1 MLQPNQPMG
10 TPNMA
15 ATGPQAPKPAM
26 PQQGKP
32 QGVPAGALMGMMPQG
47 GIMAPI
53 DKVAGAYQG
62 NPQALEQKAVGGDL
76 LAALALQRLKTE
88 KEAAMRQMQM
98 AAAGQQQGPQP
109 TVVDQLEQQ
118 ALDLTKQEMQAEQMD
133 TLKQK
138 QGQLQQGQQKLMQAA
153 MNPQAGLP
161 GLPAPN
167 AAEPKAM
174 AAGGIVAFAGNDPQ
188 VGSYVD
194 PKEYGNYDP
203 SNPAHLQDR
212 LESERE
218 RIKAK
223 YGFDPESGGLSGGIG
238 TRIASALGGNS
249 EEVMALERYRA
260 MKEGAK
266 TAQQAPARPAAAP
279 ITTAPAAAPAAAP
292 APGGIPAAPSPAK
305 PAAPVGAPQAGL
317 PSLQGAMAQTLTT
330 PEQRAEA
337 AAKERE
343 SALQFIGYSS
353 EDEAKRRQGI
363 ASMEELDKRR
373 FDPERMDR
381 ESFAR
386 MLGGAANQSFIGGI
400 GAGMTRELSRAQDE
414 QYRQERE
421 ALAARNKAFEE
432 LIGKTQEIKKEAYG
446 AGQAKDKLMSEEFR
460 TGLHEGT
467 AMRNADVAAAVSA
480 MNAAATRETAAAM
493 RDANNFQRLQN
504 ALTNVNRYRETAR
517 QKVLEQYP
525 QFGMLSQMDPTK
537 MDKSQKAEYD
547 RMRGMVAQDI
557 AIATKGFDEQAA
569 ALEQRLGYSGNTA
582 SGGKPTGNVDTSNP
596 LLSGGK

>member
-10 TPNMA
+10 VPNQA
-15 ATGPQAPKPAM
+15 ATGPQAP
-26 PQQGKP
+26 KP

-118 ALDLTKQEMQAEQMD
+118 ALDLTKQEMQAEQVD

-138 QGQLQQGQQKLMQAA
+138 QGQMQQGQQRLMQAA

-174 AAGGIVAFAGNDPQ
+174 AAGGIVAFAGPTD
-188 VGSYVD
+188 GSYVD

-203 SNPAHLQDR
+203 ANPSHIQDR
-212 LESERE
+212 IESERE
-218 RIKAK
+218 RFKAK
-223 YGFDPESGGLSGGIG
+223 YGFDPENSGLSGGIG
-238 TRIASALGGNS
+238 TRIANAMGGTS
-249 EEVMALERYRA
+249 EEAMALERYRA

-266 TAQQAPARPAAAP
+266 VAQQAPNR
-279 ITTAPAAAPAAAP
+279 AAPAAAP
-292 APGGIPAAPSPAK
+292 ATPAAPGAQPARPPLPPATP
-305 PAAPVGAPQAGL
+305 PAAPTAPGGAPAAPGGAPAAGGL
-317 PSLQGAMAQTLTT
+317 NSLLQGAVKQGLST
-330 PEQRAEA
+330 PEERAA
-337 AAKERE
+337 AAKAERE
-343 SALQFIGYSS
+343 DALKFIGFSP
-353 EDEAKRRQGI
+353 EDEAKRRENLAGLE
-363 ASMEELDKRR
+363 ALDKAR
-373 FDPERMDR
+373 FNPEDMRNER
-381 ESFAR
+381 IAR
-386 MLGGAANQSFIGGI
+386 TLAGAANQSWLGGM
-400 GAGMTRELSRAQDE
+400 GAGMTREATRASDE

-421 ALAARNKAFEE
+421 AAAARNKAFEE

-446 AGQAKDKLMSEEFR
+446 AGQKKEDIMSKDFQQSLAS
-460 TGLHEGT
+460 GS
-467 AMRNADVAAAVSA
+467 AMRNADVQAAVSA

-493 RDANNFQRLQN
+493 REANNFTRLQG
-504 ALTNVNRYRETAR
+504 ALTNINRYRETAR

-525 QFGMLSQMDPTK
+525 QFGMLSQMDPNK
-537 MDKSQKAEYD
+537 MDKSQKAEYE
-547 RMRGMVAQDI
+547 RMRGMIAQDI
-557 AIATKGFDEQAA
+557 AIATRGFDEQAA
-569 ALEQRLGYSGNTA
+569 ALEERLGYSGKTA
-582 SGGKPTGNVDTSNP
+582 TGGKPTGTVDTSNP
-596 LLSGGK
+596 LLNPK